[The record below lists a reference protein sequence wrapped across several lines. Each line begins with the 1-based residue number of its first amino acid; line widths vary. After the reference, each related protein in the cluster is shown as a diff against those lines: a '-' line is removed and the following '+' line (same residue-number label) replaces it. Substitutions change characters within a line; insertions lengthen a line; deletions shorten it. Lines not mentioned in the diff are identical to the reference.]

1 MIYGIKPRV
10 QQCILTLAQYKEYD
24 TFRRTN
30 LKNYTFTF
38 YILTLKKIRVLNARW
53 GPPFL
58 DQCLLS
64 S

>member
-10 QQCILTLAQYKEYD
+10 QQCILTLAQYKEY

-53 GPPFL
+53 GHPFL